1 MARLL
6 KEVGTHTG
14 SVPTIRTANIH
25 MERRLGRGLGSLLGG
40 STSQN
45 VDTKTDSNTP
55 TELPVNAIRP
65 NSQQPRVR
73 FDEAALEGLRD
84 SIKQHGVIQPIAV
97 RRASDG
103 YELISGERRLKAA
116 KMAEMASIPVVVH
129 EDVSDQAS
137 LEWAMVENLQ
147 REDLDPIER
156 AKGFQVMM
164 SRLGL
169 KQEQVAERVGL
180 KRSTV
185 TNHLRLL
192 ELSEEVQDALIQRLL
207 SMGHARALAGVSD
220 GKQQIVLMEKV
231 VREGWSVRQTE
242 RSVQA
247 ANAGSGKG
255 SAKPDPVK
263 TQGRESWVLDAESRM
278 RERLGTQVV
287 IHNRSDGGGKIS
299 VSYHDS
305 AELDR
310 IMNTI
315 SPRGLI

>member
-1 MARLL
+1 
-6 KEVGTHTG
+6 
-14 SVPTIRTANIH
+14 

-40 STSQN
+40 STPQAAEADAGGNKAS
-45 VDTKTDSNTP
+45 
-55 TELPVNAIRP
+55 ELPVNDIKP

-84 SIKQHGVIQPIAV
+84 SIKQHGVIQAIAV
-97 RRASDG
+97 RRAGDG

-116 KMAEMASIPVVVH
+116 KMAQLENIPVVIH
-129 EDVSDQAS
+129 ENVSDQAS

-156 AKGFQVMM
+156 AKGFQSMM

-169 KQEQVAERVGL
+169 KQDQVAERVGL

-192 ELSEEVQDALIQRLL
+192 ELPEEIQDALIQQLL
-207 SMGHARALAGVSD
+207 SMGHARALAGVTNTKKQVD
-220 GKQQIVLMEKV
+220 LMGKL

-247 ANAGSGKG
+247 ANSGTSHAS
-255 SAKPDPVK
+255 SAVTTGK
-263 TQGRESWVLDAESRM
+263 TQSQPAWVQSAEARM

-287 IHNRSDGGGKIS
+287 IQSRADGGGKMT
-299 VSYHDS
+299 VSYHDTE
-305 AELDR
+305 ELDR
-310 IMNTI
+310 VMNTI
-315 SPRGLI
+315 APRGLI